1 VRIRALGALL
11 VGDIPAGLALSL
23 GLPFMVSQLLPLIL
37 QADSFVEQSIE
48 TREGMVLQLIVKGSN

>member
-1 VRIRALGALL
+1 LGALL
-11 VGDIPAGLALSL
+11 VGDIPTGLALSL